1 MGAGKSTTARRLA
14 NRLGWEAVDTD
25 DMFEAKYKISVCDFF
40 HKYDEPLYRKLESEV
55 LKETGSMENV
65 VVATGG
71 GTACFFDNMEW
82 MNAHGTTVFLR
93 ISEQAVVDRLVHA
106 KRKRPLAIG
115 KTEEELTE
123 FVQRHY
129 TERLPFYEQARLTV
143 KAENL
148 DLDDLVN
155 QLIPCPEVPHPDAL
169 QSQVSQPS
177 VLSPQSPVPSL
188 QSPVL
193 SPSSKNNNNP

>member
-1 MGAGKSTTARRLA
+1 M
-14 NRLGWEAVDTD
+14 
-25 DMFEAKYKISVCDFF
+25 
-40 HKYDEPLYRKLESEV
+40 
-55 LKETGSMENV
+55 
-65 VVATGG
+65 
-71 GTACFFDNMEW
+71 
-82 MNAHGTTVFLR
+82 
-93 ISEQAVVDRLVHA
+93 VDRLVHA

-155 QLIPCPEVPHPDAL
+155 QLIPRPEVPRPDAL

-177 VLSPQSPVPSL
+177 APSPQSPVPS
-188 QSPVL
+188 
-193 SPSSKNNNNP
+193 PSSNNYNNP

>member
-1 MGAGKSTTARRLA
+1 MGAGKSTTARLLA
-14 NRLGWEAVDTD
+14 NRLGWEVVDTD
-25 DMFEAKYKISVCDFF
+25 DMFETKYKISVCDFF

-55 LKETGSMENV
+55 LKETENLDNV

-82 MNAHGTTVFLR
+82 MNTHGVTVFLH
-93 ISEQAVVDRLVHA
+93 ISEKAVVDRLVHA

-115 KTEEELTE
+115 KSEEELAE

-129 TERLPFYEQARLTV
+129 TERLPFYEQAQITV

-148 DLDDLVN
+148 DIDSLVES
-155 QLIPCPEVPHPDAL
+155 LAEVPCPSVPHPA
-169 QSQVSQPS
+169 SNH
-177 VLSPQSPVPSL
+177 
-188 QSPVL
+188 
-193 SPSSKNNNNP
+193 NNNS